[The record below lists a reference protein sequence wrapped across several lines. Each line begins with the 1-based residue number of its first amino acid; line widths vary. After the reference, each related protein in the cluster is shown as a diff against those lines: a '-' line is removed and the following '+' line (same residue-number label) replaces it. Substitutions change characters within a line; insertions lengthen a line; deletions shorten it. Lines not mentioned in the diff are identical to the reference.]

1 MALAFA
7 SDKLASMLEASN
19 ESPTLLVVEDDPD
32 LQAVLTRILTSEG
45 YQVIAAADGEAAVAE
60 ALGRAPDLI
69 ILDVGLPVKDGMA
82 VMRELRER
90 SFFAPAL
97 MLTAR
102 GTLEDRVTGLDAGAD
117 DYLPKPFE
125 LPELLARVKALL
137 RRATMNLDG
146 TLLRVRDIVLDPIKR
161 RVERNGQEI
170 DLSGR
175 EFALLEYLMRNEG
188 RVVSRQMIGEQAWN
202 QPPEPVTNIVD
213 VYIAYLRKKLG
224 HDTSHPLIETVR
236 KTGYVMRG

>member
-1 MALAFA
+1 
-7 SDKLASMLEASN
+7 MLEAGQ
-19 ESPTLLVVEDDPD
+19 ESPTVLVVEDDPD
-32 LQAVLTRILTSEG
+32 LQTVLTRILTSEG
-45 YQVIAAADGEAAVAE
+45 YRVLIAADGETGAAE
-60 ALGRAPDLI
+60 ALAREPDLV
-69 ILDVGLPVKDGMA
+69 ILDVGLPVKDGVA
-82 VMRELRER
+82 VIRELRER
-90 SFFAPAL
+90 GFQSPAL

-102 GTLEDRVTGLDAGAD
+102 GSLEDRVNGLDAGAD

-137 RRATMNLDG
+137 RRASINMDG

-161 RVERNGQEI
+161 RVERGGEEI

-188 RVVSRQMIGEQAWN
+188 RVVSRQMIGEQAWH
-202 QPPEPVTNIVD
+202 QPPEPSTNVVD

-224 HDTSHPLIETVR
+224 HDSSNPLIETVR
-236 KTGYVMRG
+236 RTGYVMRG

>member
-1 MALAFA
+1 
-7 SDKLASMLEASN
+7 MLEAGH
-19 ESPTLLVVEDDPD
+19 EPPTILVVEDDPD
-32 LQAVLTRILTSEG
+32 LQAVLTRILTGEG
-45 YQVIAAADGEAAVAE
+45 FRVLTATDGESGAAE
-60 ALGRAPDLI
+60 ALARDPDLV
-69 ILDVGLPVKDGMA
+69 ILDVGLPVKDG
-82 VMRELRER
+82 VEVIRELRER
-90 SFFAPAL
+90 GFNSPAL

-102 GTLEDRVTGLDAGAD
+102 GSLEDRVTGLDAGAD
-117 DYLPKPFE
+117 DYLPKPFD

-137 RRATMNLDG
+137 RRATINLDG

-161 RVERNGQEI
+161 RVERGGEEV

-188 RVVSRQMIGEQAWN
+188 RVVSRQMIGKEAWN
-202 QPPEPVTNIVD
+202 QPPEPTTNVVD

-224 HDTSHPLIETVR
+224 HTNKNPLIETVR

>member
-1 MALAFA
+1 
-7 SDKLASMLEASN
+7 MLEASN
-19 ESPTLLVVEDDPD
+19 QSATLLVVEDDPD

-45 YQVIAAADGEAAVAE
+45 YQVITAADGEAAVAE
-60 ALGRAPDLI
+60 ALGRSPDLV
-69 ILDVGLPVKDGMA
+69 ILDVGLPVKDG
-82 VMRELRER
+82 VEVVRELREHN
-90 SFFAPAL
+90 FLAPAL

-102 GTLEDRVTGLDAGAD
+102 GSLEDRVTGLDAGAD

-161 RVERNGQEI
+161 RVERNGEEV

-202 QPPEPVTNIVD
+202 KPPDPVTNIVD

-224 HDTSHPLIETVR
+224 HDSSDPLIETVR

>member
-1 MALAFA
+1 
-7 SDKLASMLEASN
+7 MLEASN
-19 ESPTLLVVEDDPD
+19 GSPTLLVVEDDPD

-45 YQVIAAADGEAAVAE
+45 YQVITADDGEAAITE
-60 ALGRAPDLI
+60 ALGRAPDLV
-69 ILDVGLPVKDGMA
+69 ILDVGLPVKDGVE

-90 SFFAPAL
+90 GFLAPAL

-102 GTLEDRVTGLDAGAD
+102 GSLEDRVTGLDAGAD

-137 RRATMNLDG
+137 RRATINMDG
-146 TLLRVRDIVLDPIKR
+146 TLLRVRDIVLDPIRR
-161 RVERNGQEI
+161 RVERNGQEVE
-170 DLSGR
+170 LSGR

-188 RVVSRQMIGEQAWN
+188 RVVTRQMIGEQAWH

-224 HDTSHPLIETVR
+224 HDNSHPLIETVR
-236 KTGYVMRG
+236 KSGYVMRG

>member
-1 MALAFA
+1 MAPASA

-32 LQAVLTRILTSEG
+32 LQAVLARILTSEG
-45 YQVIAAADGEAAVAE
+45 YEVITATDGEAGLAE
-60 ALGRAPDLI
+60 ALGRAPDLV
-69 ILDVGLPVKDGMA
+69 ILDVGLPVKDG
-82 VMRELRER
+82 VEVVRELREHG
-90 SFFAPAL
+90 FLAPAL

-102 GTLEDRVTGLDAGAD
+102 GSLEDRVTGLDAGAD

-137 RRATMNLDG
+137 RRATINMDG

-161 RVERNGQEI
+161 RVERNGQEVE
-170 DLSGR
+170 LSGR

-224 HDTSHPLIETVR
+224 HDNSHPLIETVR

>member
-1 MALAFA
+1 
-7 SDKLASMLEASN
+7 MLEASN

-32 LQAVLTRILTSEG
+32 LQAVLARILTSEG
-45 YQVIAAADGEAAVAE
+45 YQVITAADGETAVAE

-69 ILDVGLPVKDGMA
+69 ILDVGLPVKDG
-82 VMRELRER
+82 VEVVRELRER
-90 SFFAPAL
+90 NFLAPAL

-102 GTLEDRVTGLDAGAD
+102 GSLEDRVTGLDAGAD

-137 RRATMNLDG
+137 RRAAMNLDG

-161 RVERNGQEI
+161 RVERNGEEV

-188 RVVSRQMIGEQAWN
+188 RVVSRQMIGQQAWN
-202 QPPEPVTNIVD
+202 QPPDPVTNIVD

-224 HDTSHPLIETVR
+224 HDSSDPLIETVR